1 MSMTSRWFASVI
13 LFVAGVAAA
22 EPQVSGT
29 SAGNPTVTATATA
42 PAQAAAGAKDSRS
55 LREILDSATRLF
67 TAGSYDQAIVEFQL
81 AYQKRQ
87 LPTLLFNIAQAHRK
101 AGHWAE
107 ALALYERFLKDDP
120 KSALLPEAE
129 AHAAAMR
136 ARLDAEKASAER
148 EAAERL
154 AKRRTEE
161 AEALAIARE
170 AERKKPT
177 RRCCSRPSKKKSRS
191 TKRPGFGVFSAE
203 LPQPEPSPPESS
215 SASGFASQR
224 RLRGSRRRL
233 LIAYG
238 PRGQS

>member
-1 MSMTSRWFASVI
+1 MF
-13 LFVAGVAAA
+13 G
-22 EPQVSGT
+22 
-29 SAGNPTVTATATA
+29 
-42 PAQAAAGAKDSRS
+42 
-55 LREILDSATRLF
+55 
-67 TAGSYDQAIVEFQL
+67 AGSYDQAIVEFQL

-154 AKRRTEE
+154 AIEQKQ
-161 AEALAIARE
+161 AEKATQNILNE
-170 AERKKPT
+170 
-177 RRCCSRPSKKKSRS
+177 
-191 TKRPGFGVFSAE
+191 
-203 LPQPEPSPPESS
+203 
-215 SASGFASQR
+215 
-224 RLRGSRRRL
+224 
-233 LIAYG
+233 
-238 PRGQS
+238 